1 MPVFG
6 NAETVVEEETEE
18 DEEVVRWK
26 GSAS

>member
-6 NAETVVEEETEE
+6 EADAVVEEETEE

-26 GSAS
+26 GSVS